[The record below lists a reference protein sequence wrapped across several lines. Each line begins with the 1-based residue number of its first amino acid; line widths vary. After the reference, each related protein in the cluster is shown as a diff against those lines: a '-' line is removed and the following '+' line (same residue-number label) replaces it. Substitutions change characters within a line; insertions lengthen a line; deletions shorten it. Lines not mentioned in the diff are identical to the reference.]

1 MRRSIPMSVILV
13 FVTFGIYGLYWMVV
27 LTDEVNYLSGRRFDT
42 SGGKALF
49 FTIITFG
56 LFGIYWAYKMGEK
69 ISFIKEMYYGRS
81 SNDSIIYTILF
92 ILNLEII
99 IFPLIQNE
107 MNNIIDGRNNP
118 YSMSNGF

>member
-1 MRRSIPMSVILV
+1 MRRSIPMSIILV

-27 LTDEVNYLSGRRFDT
+27 LTNDVNYLSGKRFDT

-56 LFGIYWAYKMGEK
+56 FYGIYWAYKMGEK

-81 SNDSIIYTILF
+81 SSDSIIYTILY
-92 ILNLEII
+92 ILNLSII
-99 IFPLIQNE
+99 VFPLIQYE
-107 MNNIIDGRNNP
+107 LNNIIDGNNNS
-118 YSMSNGF
+118 YYMSNGF